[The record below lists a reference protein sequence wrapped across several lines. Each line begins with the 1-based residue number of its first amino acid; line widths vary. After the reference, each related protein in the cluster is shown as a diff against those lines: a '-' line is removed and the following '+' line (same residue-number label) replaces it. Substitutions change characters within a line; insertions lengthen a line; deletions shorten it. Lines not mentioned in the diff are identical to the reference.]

1 MKTGDTQAHRAGA
14 VDPVAT
20 PSTLLYLVKQ
30 VELSVR
36 AGLDALVRPA
46 DITTLQYTALTVLE
60 RHPDLTAA
68 RLARHSFVTDQSMAD
83 MVTTLLNRGLIER
96 HRDPADRR
104 RLVIA
109 LTPAGQRL
117 LDELRPQVAALQ
129 DRMLSLLSDG
139 QAGELQRSLELC
151 RRALLEH
158 GVESDPAPRPADE
171 KSRNKPTFRR

>member
-1 MKTGDTQAHRAGA
+1 MKTGDTQARRTGSG
-14 VDPVAT
+14 DPAT
-20 PSTLLYLVKQ
+20 PPSTLLYLVKQ

-36 AGLDALVRPA
+36 AGLDALVRPS

-68 RLARHSFVTDQSMAD
+68 HLARLSFVTDQSMAD

-109 LTPAGQRL
+109 LMPAGQRL
-117 LDELRPQVAALQ
+117 LDRLRPQVAALQ
-129 DRMLSLLSDG
+129 DQMLSLLSDG
-139 QAGELQRSLELC
+139 QAGELQHSLELC
-151 RRALLEH
+151 RRALLERRA
-158 GVESDPAPRPADE
+158 ESDPPSRPADE
-171 KSRNKPTFRR
+171 KPR

>member
-1 MKTGDTQAHRAGA
+1 METGGTQADRAGSGE
-14 VDPVAT
+14 PT
-20 PSTLLYLVKQ
+20 PPSTLLYLVKQ
-30 VELSVR
+30 VELAVR

-117 LDELRPQVAALQ
+117 LDRLRPQVAALQ
-129 DRMLSLLSDG
+129 DHMLSLLSGD

-151 RRALLEH
+151 RRALHEERPE
-158 GVESDPAPRPADE
+158 VDPPPHPVDGKPRKRPPAT
-171 KSRNKPTFRR
+171 R

>member
-1 MKTGDTQAHRAGA
+1 MKTGDTEAQGAGSG
-14 VDPVAT
+14 DPAT
-20 PSTLLYLVKQ
+20 PPPTLLYLVKQ

-117 LDELRPQVAALQ
+117 LDGLRPQVAALQ
-129 DRMLSLLSDG
+129 DHMLSLLSDG
-139 QAGELQRSLELC
+139 QAGELQHSLELC
-151 RRALLEH
+151 RRALLERP
-158 GVESDPAPRPADE
+158 VESDPPPRPVDG
-171 KSRNKPTFRR
+171 KPR

>member
-1 MKTGDTQAHRAGA
+1 M
-14 VDPVAT
+14 AT

-117 LDELRPQVAALQ
+117 LDRLRPEVAALQ

-158 GVESDPAPRPADE
+158 GVESDPAPRAVDE
-171 KSRNKPTFRR
+171 KSRKKPTFRR